1 MRRST
6 VLGSLNSSLHDAL
19 REDERV
25 LVLGEDLLDPY
36 GGAFKVTRGL
46 STAFPDRV
54 LTTPISEAGFT
65 GVAVGMAMRGLRP
78 VVEIMF
84 GDFLTLAADQL
95 LNHAAK
101 YAWMYASKVSV
112 PLVVRA
118 PMGGRRGYGPTH
130 SQSIEKHFIGMPG
143 LEVVA
148 AHPFCEPGALLRSCI
163 DDDRPTVFI
172 ENKLMYARAL
182 RLADGGRLGDLYIK
196 QTGGD
201 RPAHLL
207 SYDPFVHAD
216 VTIAAY
222 GGMAEMAVSAAER
235 LLLDEEIVAD
245 VVLAT
250 DLSRAPIELLGDSL
264 SRSGRLLTVEEG
276 GATCGWG
283 AELISQVSE
292 HCFALLQA
300 APVRV
305 CAREIPI
312 ANSRPLEEATLP
324 QVDDI
329 VGAALALTLPS
340 ERS

>member
-1 MRRST
+1 MRPPT
-6 VLGSLNSSLHDAL
+6 VLGSLNSALHEAL
-19 REDERV
+19 RDDERV
-25 LVLGEDLLDPY
+25 LVLGEDVLDPY
-36 GGAFKVTRGL
+36 GGAFKVTKGL

-101 YAWMYASKVSV
+101 YAWMYAGQVAV
-112 PLVVRA
+112 PLVVRT

-148 AHPFCEPGALLRSCI
+148 PNPFCDPGALLRRCI

-172 ENKLMYARAL
+172 ENKLMYSRPLEIASE
-182 RLADGGRLGDLYIK
+182 GRVGDLFVRASG
-196 QTGGD
+196 TD
-201 RPAHLL
+201 RPARLL
-207 SYDPFVHAD
+207 SFDPFGHAD
-216 VTIAAY
+216 LTIAAY
-222 GGMAEMAVSAAER
+222 GGMAEMAVAAAER
-235 LLLDEEIVAD
+235 LLLDEELVAE
-245 VVLAT
+245 VVLVT
-250 DLSRAPIELLGDSL
+250 DLAEAPIDLLGESL

-283 AELISQVSE
+283 AELIVQVSE
-292 HCFALLQA
+292 ACFSQLRA
-300 APVRV
+300 APRRI

-324 QVDDI
+324 QVQDI
-329 VGAALALTLPS
+329 VRGALASTGHEVS
-340 ERS
+340 S